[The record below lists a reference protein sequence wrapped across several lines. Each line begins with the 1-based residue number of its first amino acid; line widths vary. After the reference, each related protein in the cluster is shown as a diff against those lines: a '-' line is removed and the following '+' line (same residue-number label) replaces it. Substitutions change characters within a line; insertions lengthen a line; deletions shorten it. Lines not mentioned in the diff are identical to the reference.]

1 MIKGNKMNR
10 LAETKKGA
18 VVLYVANN
26 RYVFTLGGDV
36 IHSLSVQDST
46 IDRVNAHWEGLLNNL
61 NG

>member
-1 MIKGNKMNR
+1 MNR